1 MQRITLAPVAGATG
15 NTKAVKRPETFAAAL
30 ELALE
35 KEVLA
40 GGAKRGS
47 QKGQAATK
55 KARKA

>member
-1 MQRITLAPVAGATG
+1 MIKHRCPPQANRKKMGD
-15 NTKAVKRPETFAAAL
+15 
-30 ELALE
+30 
-35 KEVLA
+35 VLA